1 MPLVVTLLRAAAAAA
16 FAGGGGGDGG
26 CCFDRSHSL
35 RLPAFDTS
43 SCRGAVEWVVR
54 RWHAQRCAR
63 PPSSFGFLFPPIFA
77 FRSIFNFWNFALCT
91 LHFALYRM
99 QEMFDRWFDHNL
111 ALREVR
117 KRSF

>member
-1 MPLVVTLLRAAAAAA
+1 MPLAVTLLRAAAAAA
-16 FAGGGGGDGG
+16 FAGSGGGGG